1 MSAFDVIAA
10 GHICLDIIPP
20 FENSGEHDFH
30 KLFQPGKLV
39 HVSKV
44 VMSTGG
50 SVSNTGI
57 ALSKLGGR
65 VAFMT
70 KVGDD
75 AFGQIIIDKMKA
87 WGNIGGIT
95 RDAEHGSS
103 YSIVLAPP
111 GIDRMFLH
119 HPGCNDHFTSAMLH
133 WEMIAGARIFHLG
146 YPPLMRS
153 LFVEKGAE
161 LAQLLKRVKQL
172 GVVTSLDMALPD
184 PNSEAGRM
192 NWQGW
197 LHNVMPHVD
206 FFMPSIEEML
216 LLWDR
221 EQWDEFRRH
230 GNGIVDSAP
239 IALYRQ
245 IAEGLLALGCGA
257 VMLKAGARGIY
268 ARTAG
273 AERLRRIPI
282 LSAPAHQN
290 WANRELWSAAFADEN
305 IQSAAG
311 SGDCAVAG
319 FLTALLHAKS
329 LEEILQFGNCL
340 GWQNLRA
347 LDTVSGVST
356 LAETELLLKKL
367 HPVTTP
373 FLDQSWRA
381 TACAGVLERE

>member
-1 MSAFDVIAA
+1 MPSYDVVAA

-20 FENSGEHDFH
+20 FENSGASDFER
-30 KLFQPGKLV
+30 LLQPGKLL
-39 HVSKV
+39 HVGNV
-44 VMSTGG
+44 VLSTGG

-87 WGNIGGIT
+87 WGNIDGIA

-133 WEMIAGARIFHLG
+133 WEMIGGARLFHLG

-153 LFVEKGAE
+153 LFVEEGAE
-161 LAQLLKRVKQL
+161 LAQILKRVKQL

-197 LHNVMPHVD
+197 LRNVMPHVD
-206 FFMPSIEEML
+206 FFIPSIEEML
-216 LLWDR
+216 LLWNR

-239 IALYRQ
+239 LALYRQ

-290 WANRELWSAAFADEN
+290 WANRELWSAAFINEN

-319 FLTALLHAKS
+319 FLTALLHEKS
-329 LEEILQFGNCL
+329 LEETLQFANCL

-347 LDTVSGVST
+347 LDTVSGVGT
-356 LAETELLLKKL
+356 LAETEVLLKKL

-373 FLDQSWRA
+373 FLDQTWRA

>member
-1 MSAFDVIAA
+1 MPAFDVIAA

-20 FENSGEHDFH
+20 FETGGASDFQR
-30 KLFQPGKLV
+30 LLQPGKLL
-39 HVSKV
+39 HVGNV
-44 VMSTGG
+44 VLSTGG

-57 ALSKLGGR
+57 ALSKLGCG

-87 WGNIGGIT
+87 WGNIEGIA

-119 HPGCNDHFTSAMLH
+119 HPGCNDFFTSAALH

-153 LFVEKGAE
+153 LFIDDGAE
-161 LAQLLKRVKQL
+161 LAQILKRVKQL
-172 GVVTSLDMALPD
+172 GVATSLDMALPD
-184 PNSEAGRM
+184 PDSEAGRM

-197 LHNVMPHVD
+197 LRNVMPHVD

-245 IAEGLLALGCGA
+245 IAEGLLALGCGT

-290 WANRELWSAAFADEN
+290 WANRELWSAAFINEN

-329 LEEILQFGNCL
+329 LEETLQFGNCL

-347 LDTVSGVST
+347 LDTVSGVGT

-367 HPVTTP
+367 PPVATP
-373 FLDQSWRA
+373 FLDQTWRA

>member
-1 MSAFDVIAA
+1 MAAFDVVAA

-20 FENSGEHDFH
+20 FKTSGTHDFN

-39 HVSKV
+39 HVDKV
-44 VMSTGG
+44 VISTGG

-57 ALSKLGGR
+57 ALSKMGCR

-75 AFGQIIIDKMKA
+75 AFGQIIIDKMTA
-87 WGNIGGIT
+87 WGNIAGIA
-95 RDAEHGSS
+95 RDPEHGSS

-119 HPGCNDHFTSAMLH
+119 HPGCNDHFTGAMLH
-133 WEMIAGARIFHLG
+133 WEMIRASRLFHLG
-146 YPPLMRS
+146 YPSLMRS
-153 LFVEKGAE
+153 LFTDDGAE
-161 LAQLLKRVKQL
+161 LAHILNRVKQL
-172 GVVTSLDMALPD
+172 SVATSLDMALPD
-184 PNSEAGRM
+184 PNSEAGHM

-221 EQWDEFRRH
+221 EQWDELRRH

-239 IALYRQ
+239 IALYRE
-245 IAEGLLALGCGA
+245 IADSLLELGCGA
-257 VMLKAGARGIY
+257 VILKAGARGIY
-268 ARTAG
+268 AKTANQV
-273 AERLRRIPI
+273 RLRRIPI
-282 LSAPAHQN
+282 LPAHAHQN
-290 WANRELWSAAFADEN
+290 WAGRELWSAAFVNEN

-311 SGDCAVAG
+311 SGDCAAAG
-319 FLTALLHAKS
+319 FLTALLHEKS
-329 LEEILQFGNCL
+329 LEETLQFANCL

-347 LDTVSGVST
+347 LDTVSGVGT
-356 LAETELLLKKL
+356 FAETQTLLTKL
-367 HPVTTP
+367 HPVMTP
-373 FLDQSWRA
+373 FLAHAWRA
-381 TACAGVLERE
+381 TAYTGVLERE